1 MTADESDDDIRD
13 WMWEKFQ
20 NAINTIHE
28 NSYDTVLE
36 ETQDPD
42 VPNLVPRWTHPN
54 WPQQGIP
61 LPPEEIVPQEGSTAV
76 VKGDATSRLRPA
88 LLPEDKWHNP
98 TRYALRYGIFPDD
111 DFRGP
116 RHGRSRMS
124 PLTEAFEHEYD
135 NLDQPAPYSL
145 ANIAET
151 IARFKTN
158 FVEEEVYADD
168 EDYQRALFHGFTTHE
183 RIKWKCEPLHPDFE
197 PQESNLSGNLHNLLA
212 RDQKWLSMDE
222 ASRLKYNLCGKTGEY
237 SVDDEELW
245 NALQPALQ
253 LVTRVLQMNHPF
265 WRACLDYLCAI
276 EVPEQRKSETHK
288 DKKLIYIDPDEP
300 KDFFRKLGAD
310 TRARLALEYI
320 QERIWFSIK
329 SSHQFRVVCKGK
341 GNPDDTTGE
350 TVPSHRHNPVNFR
363 LEVVIAAEIMWP
375 LLVPEYNIVEKQNCS
390 LVIATT
396 ILHELAH
403 AAHFAM
409 YAQVPDPAYPEVR
422 NRAWDDPFWAN
433 EGKAEIGYA
442 FENQLWGGTLK
453 PPHQTDIARFFPY
466 RTWPID
472 ICLWQWPDPP
482 ETKDHANSANYLRDA
497 VLPTSRVGTLIQ
509 LEDVHRLFQQSFW
522 DNNVPIYG
530 HRALRFPTAGRPSFT
545 APAGA
550 EEEKRKQDWYATFG
564 LSKGKWLSTAVRAFR
579 AAGYGMVSEY
589 LSHLVDEELVGVRT
603 KSRWDEE
610 KKRWSGRDE
619 ELKEAMGKIKL
630 NALSNMPGESA
641 TSVTQLNARSTTQ
654 ELLPALQDFRS
665 LVLAELQHSQ
675 RMAVEFLQLSDI
687 DKSYL
692 QVHLWK
698 LQQRIA
704 SYGRKVHRVKEL
716 SLPVKITRWMQIVFL
731 DSQLLSSINEVVTS
745 LTLLD
750 LSLKQTSEYLHKS
763 TISKNEFTDLAKT
776 MPSLVD
782 TVHRSRSQRLQKI
795 AQRDVFNMPLM
806 FRQLWDKFHLIFGR
820 ISMKLQSGTLR
831 VKPYIRKKNQKKDK
845 KGKGKQRQTSPGTDY
860 DSDLDMSRLHLRSP
874 SQQPISP
881 RTAYPHGPPG
891 PAPAPRPTTRVMS
904 ATNLEQEAILSGDA
918 FAGLQIRPRAPADN
932 LPQGITFSGHNFG
945 NLEIRSR
952 PLPPP
957 AAGAKRGRDDEDDEN
972 EAQLPATKRQ
982 LRPTQ
987 VLPPR
992 RFARPPAAGGIPSS
1006 SPAAGASRSASGP
1019 AWTSSSSS
1027 GSDDDNS
1034 DSSGDDDPRR
1044 GPGGASGRSPGG
1056 GSSGRSPGAGAE
1068 NSSEDDELIPEDDGG
1083 YDDPWSPDIPEISG
1097 DAMDISSGGNGRRG
1111 RIQARPS
1118 SRHHR
1123 RRRHHDDDS
1132 SSGSSSSYCSTCSY
1146 SSSSSESGIVAND
1159 PNIADPFT
1167 DAPPQRNTTTN
1178 RPSEPGQPTT
1188 PQRSPRAAR
1197 TTTPLRTPHM
1207 RAPSQ
1212 SPYRTPPPAYTKTP
1226 PVHSRTPRHILEGP
1240 RPRRRSTPG
1249 HSPLQAA
1256 GSRPSR
1262 RQPHG
1267 PNETPP
1273 PTFLD
1278 AVGLVDL
1285 ADLTMGNLGLNSPG
1299 GGRDPA
1305 DGRPATDGDIR
1316 NARTPNTPELFRRT
1330 GADTLGG
1337 DGGSPTLIRR
1347 TPGSAM
1353 RGLLGPLSQLSFNI
1367 GNNSPSPTNRGPAAA
1382 PGAPGRRRGGGNA
1395 GAGALGAALIRERR
1409 GMGIFDRRIAPFA
1422 EMNIPNSPRPMR
1434 GASGAPRGSP
1444 RGGPRGT
1451 TTRNARGA
1459 PRGGRGA
1466 RGAGASGALRGANVG
1481 AGPSGGWG
1489 SMGDVFGNDGGSSA
1503 AGQRDDPVDDFGM
1516 DDGIE

>member
-1 MTADESDDDIRD
+1 MNADESDDDIRD
-13 WMWEKFQ
+13 WMWGKFQ

-28 NSYDTVLE
+28 NTYDTVLE

-61 LPPEEIVPQEGSTAV
+61 LPPEEIVPQEGSAAV

-111 DFRGP
+111 DFHGP

-183 RIKWKCEPLHPDFE
+183 RINWKCEPLHPDFE
-197 PQESNLSGNLHNLLA
+197 PQESNLSGNLPQFACERPEMAQYGRSQSPEVQSLRQNRRIFRASSPARHSSLADEPSLLA
-212 RDQKWLSMDE
+212 SMSGLSLRDRSPRASQKRDTQGQKAHL
-222 ASRLKYNLCGKTGEY
+222 
-237 SVDDEELW
+237 
-245 NALQPALQ
+245 
-253 LVTRVLQMNHPF
+253 H
-265 WRACLDYLCAI
+265 
-276 EVPEQRKSETHK
+276 
-288 DKKLIYIDPDEP
+288 DPDEP

-310 TRARLALEYI
+310 TRARLTLEYI

-341 GNPDDTTGE
+341 GNPDDTSGE
-350 TVPSHRHNPVNFR
+350 TVPSYRHNPVNFR

-396 ILHELAH
+396 ILHELA
-403 AAHFAM
+403 
-409 YAQVPDPAYPEVR
+409 VPDPAYPGVR

-433 EGKAEIGYA
+433 EGKTEIGYA

-453 PPHQTDIARFFPY
+453 PPHQTDIARFFRY

-509 LEDVHRLFQQSFW
+509 LQDVHRLLQ
-522 DNNVPIYG
+522 
-530 HRALRFPTAGRPSFT
+530 RASGTTTCPSTATGPCGFPP
-545 APAGA
+545 PADLLSPRRGA

-619 ELKEAMGKIKL
+619 ELKEAMEKIKL

-654 ELLPALQDFRS
+654 ELLSAVQDFRS

-675 RMAVEFLQLSDI
+675 RMTVEFLQLSDI

-698 LQQRIA
+698 FQQRIA

-750 LSLKQTSEYLHKS
+750 LSLKQTSQYLNKS
-763 TISKNEFTDLAKT
+763 IISKNEFTDLAKT

-795 AQRDVFNMPLM
+795 AQRDAFNMPLM

-845 KGKGKQRQTSPGTDY
+845 KGKGKQWQASPGTDY

-881 RTAYPHGPPG
+881 RTAYPHGPPA

-952 PLPPP
+952 PLPPL
-957 AAGAKRGRDDEDDEN
+957 AAGAKRGRDDEDEEN

-992 RFARPPAAGGIPSS
+992 
-1006 SPAAGASRSASGP
+1006 
-1019 AWTSSSSS
+1019 SS
-1027 GSDDDNS
+1027 GSDDGNS
-1034 DSSGDDDPRR
+1034 DSSGDDDSRR

-1056 GSSGRSPGAGAE
+1056 GSSGRSPDAGAE
-1068 NSSEDDELIPEDDGG
+1068 NSSEDDELIPKDDGG
-1083 YDDPWSPDIPEISG
+1083 YNDPWSPDIPDIFG
-1097 DAMDISSGGNGRRG
+1097 DAMDISSGDNGRRG
-1111 RIQARPS
+1111 RRQARPS

-1123 RRRHHDDDS
+1123 RRHHHDDDS
-1132 SSGSSSSYCSTCSY
+1132 SSDSSSSYCSTCSY

-1178 RPSEPGQPTT
+1178 RPSQPGQPTT

-1273 PTFLD
+1273 PSFLD
-1278 AVGLVDL
+1278 AVGLADL

-1337 DGGSPTLIRR
+1337 DGGDLRQHL
-1347 TPGSAM
+1347 
-1353 RGLLGPLSQLSFNI
+1353 GLLVGGVVVGMLELEHWEQRSS
-1367 GNNSPSPTNRGPAAA
+1367 GSE
-1382 PGAPGRRRGGGNA
+1382 GA
-1395 GAGALGAALIRERR
+1395 
-1409 GMGIFDRRIAPFA
+1409 
-1422 EMNIPNSPRPMR
+1422 
-1434 GASGAPRGSP
+1434 
-1444 RGGPRGT
+1444 
-1451 TTRNARGA
+1451 
-1459 PRGGRGA
+1459 
-1466 RGAGASGALRGANVG
+1466 
-1481 AGPSGGWG
+1481 WG
-1489 SMGDVFGNDGGSSA
+1489 FLTDA
-1503 AGQRDDPVDDFGM
+1503 
-1516 DDGIE
+1516 